1 MDVLLL
7 YRIKL
12 NLKYLEAVEL
22 RCVLFKTES
31 FRYFLRWQRW
41 TDFKTVSLHKVGAGS
56 LCRVTGF

>member
-1 MDVLLL
+1 MHVLLL

-31 FRYFLRWQRW
+31 FWYFLRWQQW
-41 TDFKTVSLHKVGAGS
+41 TDFKTVGLRKVP
-56 LCRVTGF
+56 R